1 MSFAIK
7 WGDNTTENDPYSG
20 MLYFDAVT
28 VYSQSYT
35 GQVSKHPVD
44 GGSPITDHFIKQNP
58 IFTVSGVF
66 STDDI
71 SVGTTL
77 ISDGEGNYPFNTREA
92 PTPVSVT
99 STDLTVL
106 GKLLPD
112 ALGQFL
118 PDQNPSASIDLPRT
132 DLTDQIR
139 DMLIQRLEGVKY
151 NEKTQQFDSFI
162 QLVQLYEFTGSLLK
176 RIIPQLVI
184 TNLVFRED
192 ANSGDALY
200 CDITFEQVTFAYLK
214 KTTIPKDVAQSIKG
228 KSSPKENKGK
238 QDSTKKAVLGAPP
251 NEKGPNADAMGKVAE
266 ELK

>member
-28 VYSQSYT
+28 VYTQNYT

-58 IFTVSGVF
+58 VFTISGVF

-71 SVGTTL
+71 STNSYL
-77 ISDGEGNYPFNTREA
+77 ITDLSGKYPSNTRKS
-92 PTPVSVT
+92 PDPVIIS
-99 STDLTVL
+99 STDLSVL
-106 GKLLPD
+106 GKLIPD
-112 ALGQFL
+112 SLGQFL

-139 DMLIQRLEGVKY
+139 EMLIQRLEGVKY
-151 NEKTQQFDSFI
+151 NEKTQQYDSFI
-162 QLVQLYEFTGSLLK
+162 QLVELYEYNGTFLSGV
-176 RIIPQLVI
+176 IPRLVI

-192 ANSGDALY
+192 ANSGNALY
-200 CDITFEQVTFAYLK
+200 CDMTFEQVTFAYLK
-214 KTTIPKDVAQSIKG
+214 KTTIPKDVATSIKG
-228 KSSPKENKGK
+228 KSGSKENKGK
-238 QDSTKKAVLGAPP
+238 QDSTKKDVLSPP
-251 NEKGPNADAMGKVAE
+251 VNEKGPDKDKMGDIAE
-266 ELK
+266 EL